1 MYLGSFQTF
10 RESKGWKNGG
20 ESFCHHGFSR
30 AGRTYHDEIV
40 TAGSG
45 YFQGTLHV
53 FLALYVCVIVVAMN
67 LVLVKLLASI
77 YNGWGG
83 G

>member
-1 MYLGSFQTF
+1 MEGSRFAIMDF
-10 RESKGWKNGG
+10 PEPGG
-20 ESFCHHGFSR
+20 P
-30 AGRTYHDEIV
+30 TIIEIV

-53 FLALYVCVIVVAMN
+53 LLALYICVVVVAMN
-67 LVLVKLLASI
+67 LVLVKLLAGI